1 VQCCVVIRSQI
12 YLIDLASKG
21 VIHEELGL
29 VVKYPGDRHVRVLVD
44 AAGLFEEPLHIRQT
58 IEASRIARDYLAGE
72 MLLRVLLRARGRE
85 GNQHEK
91 RSEHRTSSGEFLLGG
106 RRLRAGIISR
116 NVHVRICD
124 GFALLFSKPF
134 VKRPPRT
141 VSAAPVS
148 FYR

>member
-1 VQCCVVIRSQI
+1 MQCCVVIRSQI

-116 NVHVRICD
+116 NVHVRIGD

>member
-1 VQCCVVIRSQI
+1 MQCCVVIRSQI

-58 IEASRIARDYLAGE
+58 IEASRIARDYIAGE

-91 RSEHRTSSGEFLLGG
+91 RSEH
-106 RRLRAGIISR
+106 
-116 NVHVRICD
+116 
-124 GFALLFSKPF
+124 
-134 VKRPPRT
+134 
-141 VSAAPVS
+141 
-148 FYR
+148 

>member
-1 VQCCVVIRSQI
+1 
-12 YLIDLASKG
+12 
-21 VIHEELGL
+21 
-29 VVKYPGDRHVRVLVD
+29 LVD

-106 RRLRAGIISR
+106 RQTCVTLRAGIISR
-116 NVHVRICD
+116 TCTCKDRRRVCTSHLKTFRET
-124 GFALLFSKPF
+124 P
-134 VKRPPRT
+134 
-141 VSAAPVS
+141 AA
-148 FYR
+148 YR